1 MRPVFRPPDAA
12 SPDEELDA
20 LADDDDAAEPDE
32 LDELEELELHA
43 ARATVAATGRAS
55 ASHVARLFAIS
66 LYPFNFGW
74 SLLS

>member
-1 MRPVFRPPDAA
+1 LRPVFRPPDAA

-20 LADDDDAAEPDE
+20 LADDDDAAE
-32 LDELEELELHA
+32 LDELEELELQA
-43 ARATVAATGRAS
+43 AKATVAATGRAS

>member
-1 MRPVFRPPDAA
+1 LRPVFSPPDAA
-12 SPDEELDA
+12 SPDEEPDA
-20 LADDDDAAEPDE
+20 LADDDDAEP
-32 LDELEELELHA
+32 DELEELELQA
-43 ARATVAATGRAS
+43 AKATVAATGRAS